1 MKRPVRI
8 LLVAAAIAV
17 ALAVVPMVGAAEQR
31 RGTSGEP
38 VHRDMRGP
46 EQGPGP
52 EHNPAPGREE
62 GRRGPRPDGPPKPL
76 VLRFLHIPA
85 ESFVQTL
92 KQLARNDRVR
102 EGLEQMPLAINE
114 PANAVVI
121 VAPPEVAEMLMH
133 LAKQLDQP
141 NEFAMAERHRM
152 RQDAMGGPGPKQGH
166 PAQMMPGGPKP
177 MQGPPPQMMPG
188 GPGAMQGPQP
198 QMMPGGPGAMQGPR
212 PGMMPGGPKPMQGP
226 RPGMMPGGPGQMQ
239 GPQPGMMPGGP
250 KPMQGRQPGMMPG
263 GPGQMQGPPPQMMP
277 GGPGQMQGRR
287 PGMMPGGPMQ
297 GRRPGMMLGGRG
309 PMCGMCPMQGGG
321 MRRGEGP
328 GERPQREEMQR
339 GERMQ
344 QERRMQRERGEAE
357 PREREE
363 AEGRG
368 EVDRPPPGAREEGR
382 GMPDRGM
389 GPLGRLLT
397 PRGREELGLSDK
409 QAAKIEEILADA
421 REEMQG
427 MVGRIRE
434 AMADTPPDERAELT
448 RRMTERLRQE
458 RARRMEAVRG
468 RVMDVLTPDQRER
481 AERWLQGPGPGPKS
495 GPVPGRPQPSERRSE
510 SERGMPGETGNRPAI
525 HAAYERPARFRLAAE
540 EAGPPPDRGDRR
552 GRPEPGGPVRVLRL
566 LDDPAVRAD
575 LKLTPE
581 QEKQVLAAQEKA
593 RAIHERIREELKA
606 KAGDRPGPDASQED
620 RQAFRKSMATAQQE
634 AMRAAGPDLEAI
646 QKEVVAGLT
655 EEQRAKLREIGQ
667 ERARFGRAAGGLAAL
682 LAPPARQRLGI
693 NDAQAEKIQAILKE
707 LAEAAKKMHDE
718 AAAGAVTEE
727 AKRLHGERIADAR
740 RRILESLDPEQRDK
754 AERLLNDVRERA
766 KDRPAKQGRRPVAEP
781 ATKGYGQAV

>member
-1 MKRPVRI
+1 
-8 LLVAAAIAV
+8 
-17 ALAVVPMVGAAEQR
+17 
-31 RGTSGEP
+31 
-38 VHRDMRGP
+38 
-46 EQGPGP
+46 
-52 EHNPAPGREE
+52 
-62 GRRGPRPDGPPKPL
+62 
-76 VLRFLHIPA
+76 
-85 ESFVQTL
+85 
-92 KQLARNDRVR
+92 
-102 EGLEQMPLAINE
+102 
-114 PANAVVI
+114 
-121 VAPPEVAEMLMH
+121 
-133 LAKQLDQP
+133 
-141 NEFAMAERHRM
+141 
-152 RQDAMGGPGPKQGH
+152 
-166 PAQMMPGGPKP
+166 
-177 MQGPPPQMMPG
+177 
-188 GPGAMQGPQP
+188 
-198 QMMPGGPGAMQGPR
+198 
-212 PGMMPGGPKPMQGP
+212 
-226 RPGMMPGGPGQMQ
+226 
-239 GPQPGMMPGGP
+239 
-250 KPMQGRQPGMMPG
+250 
-263 GPGQMQGPPPQMMP
+263 
-277 GGPGQMQGRR
+277 
-287 PGMMPGGPMQ
+287 
-297 GRRPGMMLGGRG
+297 
-309 PMCGMCPMQGGG
+309 
-321 MRRGEGP
+321 
-328 GERPQREEMQR
+328 
-339 GERMQ
+339 
-344 QERRMQRERGEAE
+344 
-357 PREREE
+357 
-363 AEGRG
+363 
-368 EVDRPPPGAREEGR
+368 
-382 GMPDRGM
+382 MPDRGM

-525 HAAYERPARFRLAAE
+525 HAAYERPAGFRLAAE

-634 AMRAAGPDLEAI
+634 AMRAAGPDLDAI